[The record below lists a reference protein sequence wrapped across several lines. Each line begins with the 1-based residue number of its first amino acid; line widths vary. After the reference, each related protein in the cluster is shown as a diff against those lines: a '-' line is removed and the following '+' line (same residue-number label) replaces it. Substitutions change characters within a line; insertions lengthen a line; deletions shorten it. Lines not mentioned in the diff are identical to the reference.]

1 MKTGQ
6 LYFLIFF
13 LLIPA
18 SVFSFTDEELK
29 HEEALTN
36 IARSRCATEFIE
48 GKDYKIKV
56 LANGNIQV
64 SLLGKKGGGLNGT
77 FEYTREEWEGR
88 QRVLRE
94 HQMSDNKDFRKCVR
108 EELGSLRKS
117 YKPPTPES
125 LSLPDLVATDLAFP
139 LTSEWN
145 IQQVKFTG
153 GVWHVTKSG
162 SPYIE
167 VGIEAQG
174 YSGSP
179 NAIEIAVY
187 ADGHSTGRVKL
198 GKGTASRRSPT
209 HFVGGFFV
217 FPSSLPN
224 RGPCQ
229 IVAVIDP
236 HNNIAERDKSNNEIA
251 ISGFVHNPGESY

>member
-1 MKTGQ
+1 MKRVQ
-6 LYFLIFF
+6 LYFLVFF
-13 LLIPA
+13 LLVPV

-56 LANGNIQV
+56 LANGNLQV

-94 HQMSDNKDFRKCVR
+94 HQMSDNQDFRKCVKV
-108 EELGSLRKS
+108 ELDSLRKS

-125 LSLPDLVATDLAFP
+125 LPDLVATDLAFP
-139 LTSEWN
+139 LNNEWN
-145 IQQVKFTG
+145 IHQVKFTG
-153 GVWHVTKSG
+153 GVWHVSKSG
-162 SPYIE
+162 GPYIE

-187 ADGHSTGRVKL
+187 ADGHSRGRVEL

-209 HFVGGFFV
+209 NFVGGFFV
-217 FPSSLPN
+217 FPSSLPG

-229 IVAVIDP
+229 IIAVIDP
-236 HNNIAERDKSNNEIA
+236 QNNIAERDKSNNEIA